1 MFTKA
6 GKRRRGSSLREEG
19 GHGLHG
25 LTRIFLPDRLRRL
38 ANLLATK
45 THELTRKNTLKPLF
59 RVFFVAIRGQKKAAA
74 GCFSIRCKWLIP

>member
-59 RVFFVAIRGQKKAAA
+59 RVFSCDLVATLFCRRQIIREIRG
-74 GCFSIRCKWLIP
+74 